1 MMMPIRGRL
10 MSQGARRRL
19 HGFTLIELIVA
30 IIVISTLVTVAID
43 RLLYYKERHEKAAM
57 EYTLAAVKTGL
68 QLRMAELIV
77 TNRQG
82 SLNELERNNPM
93 RWLEEAAPSNYLGD
107 YRATPATGNWY
118 FDPGPRQLVYVP
130 SSSSYLDTGQS
141 GTKELRFRV
150 AIRYETNA
158 VTGGKAPV
166 AVAVAP
172 VREFRWF

>member
-1 MMMPIRGRL
+1 MTMPILSWPMPRD
-10 MSQGARRRL
+10 ARYASR
-19 HGFTLIELIVA
+19 GFTLLELIVA

-57 EYTLAAVKTGL
+57 EYTLATVKTGL

-82 SLNELERNNPM
+82 SLNELERDNPM

-158 VTGGKAPV
+158 VTGGKSPV
-166 AVAVAP
+166 AVVVAP
-172 VREFRWF
+172 VREFGWF